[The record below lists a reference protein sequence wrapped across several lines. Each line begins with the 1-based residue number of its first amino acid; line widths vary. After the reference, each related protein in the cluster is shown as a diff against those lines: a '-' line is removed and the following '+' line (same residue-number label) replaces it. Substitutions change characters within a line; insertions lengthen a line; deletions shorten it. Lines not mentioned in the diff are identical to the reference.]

1 MNPVLGCCAVTFHY
15 DENIILSW
23 LRNSMLNAKQNF
35 SMSILVSF
43 CSMREVMVSDIFSHY
58 LAVLKRSKDLT

>member
-1 MNPVLGCCAVTFHY
+1 
-15 DENIILSW
+15 
-23 LRNSMLNAKQNF
+23 MLDAKQNF